1 MYRDRLTH
9 NKNLQYIQ
17 QVYVKKT
24 FSIHGQRKKLNK
36 EGVGKS
42 LSESFEVELWN
53 GQLLELV
60 TFGEKVYFT
69 QVLKIDQ
76 YIQIQVPKTESNV
89 PLTVE
94 SGMDIIIYFYDEQKG
109 MCTFKSRLLKLPNG
123 YVVIKRPEK
132 DTVKKIQRRRFFRVK
147 VTDEMILYIPEEENP
162 DKKKKVKVYTHDLSG
177 GGISFL
183 SKDNIVNIDDAVTG
197 TLYLKKKHQ
206 SMTKHFEATIVNVI
220 KHNDR
225 FYRISLQFENISEK
239 DQSDIISYCFLK
251 QVEIRNKTGEV
262 N

>member
-1 MYRDRLTH
+1 M
-9 NKNLQYIQ
+9 NKE
-17 QVYVKKT
+17 
-24 FSIHGQRKKLNK
+24 KKLNR
-36 EGVGKS
+36 EGVGKG

-60 TFGEKVYFT
+60 TFEEKVYFT

-123 YVVIKRPEK
+123 YIVIKRPEK
-132 DTVKKIQRRRFFRVK
+132 DTVKKIQRRCFFRVK
-147 VTDEMILYIPEEENP
+147 VTDEMILYILEEEKP

-183 SKDNIVNIDDAVTG
+183 SKDNIDDDVTG
-197 TLYLKKKHQ
+197 TLYLKKKHE
-206 SMTKHFEATIVNVI
+206 SMTEHFETTIVNVI
-220 KHNDR
+220 KHNNH
-225 FYRISLQFENISEK
+225 FYRISLKFENISEK
-239 DQSDIISYCFLK
+239 DQSDIISYCFVK
-251 QVEIRNKTGEV
+251 
-262 N
+262 